1 MNPIKELYYGRSVRE
16 KILINFIIV
25 IAITVIILS
34 TIFIRIFIVSFEDS
48 TNNHTYQM
56 IKQVNNN
63 IEYYI
68 HNLENIIYYLS
79 QDKEVRHFLMTSID
93 STEKNNIHDLI
104 AIYEET
110 NNEIGGIMIV
120 NNNDAY
126 ISNNMERASREPL
139 ALEDWY
145 QQAYNNKMN
154 IQLISNPIGRNIIY
168 KNENFSADDVV
179 SVSKAILDHNKNIIG
194 VILIDLKLEAF
205 KEAIAS
211 NVIGK
216 SGFIYVVD
224 AHGNIVYTP
233 VNNVVYRIRPSWIN
247 KNKNSFIKTIMGI
260 KYQIIWNESTYT
272 NWKVIGVFS
281 LKDILA
287 NISHIKFIVLLVA
300 IGMLIIAIIIT
311 IYLADSLTK
320 PIGKLKR
327 LMNRAEEGELE
338 IRFESKYNDEI
349 GKLGNSFNNM
359 IEAIKNLI
367 NLVYVEQQKKKE
379 AELEILR
386 AQIKPHFLYNTLDTI
401 HWLAVEKDNEGV
413 IKLLKALTKLFRI
426 SLSKGK
432 DFITLKEEINHVESY
447 LIIQMT
453 RYEDKFDYDI
463 VCDESILHTR
473 IIKLI
478 LQPIVE
484 NAIYH
489 GIKEKRGKGFI
500 EIFIRKKN
508 QMIEIVIED
517 NGAGIEQK
525 EVIHINKILRGE
537 IGRTNEYGLVNVN
550 EKIKLTYGNAYGVQ
564 LSSQIG
570 EGTKVII
577 YHPYIEE

>member
-25 IAITVIILS
+25 IAITVVILS

-68 HNLENIIYYLS
+68 HNMENIIYYLS

-93 STEKNNIHDLI
+93 STEKNDIHDLI